1 MLTAEQR
8 QLIEAIEQLD
18 LAQVERILAHD
29 LDPNFIEPE
38 KGPPI
43 SVLCDGLFKWWEN
56 ICQAYEDN
64 QPLTDQ
70 QKSESLQVYLDILDR
85 LIEAKANLHLW
96 DSEEFY
102 GPLWDATSAAC
113 VPFVEKL
120 LAQKVDP
127 NTRDDQD
134 LTILSSVSE
143 LWFDCDFD
151 EIDWSEAL
159 PEEKQTLN
167 LLRENGAKMTKELG
181 INA

>member
-1 MLTAEQR
+1 M
-8 QLIEAIEQLD
+8 
-18 LAQVERILAHD
+18 
-29 LDPNFIEPE
+29 
-38 KGPPI
+38 
-43 SVLCDGLFKWWEN
+43 
-56 ICQAYEDN
+56 
-64 QPLTDQ
+64 
-70 QKSESLQVYLDILDR
+70 
-85 LIEAKANLHLW
+85 
-96 DSEEFY
+96 
-102 GPLWDATSAAC
+102 
-113 VPFVEKL
+113 
-120 LAQKVDP
+120 AQKVDP